1 MKVLLINPPRHASIT
16 DTIENLGLGYIA
28 SGLRRAGH
36 EVTLLDASIENL
48 SIDAVVERALEGKP
62 GLIGISILFQLLA
75 EIPLNLT
82 RSLKRSL
89 KQAGLDVHITTGGHF
104 PTFAFQEILNGDYGV
119 DSVVRGEGDVTIIE
133 LARALEEGRSLE
145 TVSGL
150 AYREGEE
157 IVPTAPRELVPELD
171 SLQLPA
177 RDWLA
182 AVLRRGG
189 KACISTSRG
198 CYGNCSFCSIRAFY
212 GLSPGR
218 VWRARSPEGVLEEMM
233 MLARDF
239 GVDDMW
245 VVDDTFIGP
254 GRLGR
259 ERAARIAELL
269 IRENARGPGGKP
281 GIALRISC
289 RADEVDR
296 ELFALLKRAGVKE
309 VFLGI
314 ESGVQRALD
323 IFNKGTTVEQNERAI
338 RTLRDL
344 DVDFSLGFILLHP
357 YTTFEELSENLSFLR
372 RVGYPLS
379 RVPISPTDYLP
390 RLQVLVGTPIA
401 ERLRQEGRLGG
412 SLFDYAY
419 EFDDPRVR
427 VYYKTGAFLRR
438 RILPLQRAV
447 RRLVRR

>member
-1 MKVLLINPPRHASIT
+1 MKVLLINPPRHASLT
-16 DTIENLGLGYIA
+16 DSIENLGLGYIA
-28 SGLRRAGH
+28 AGLRRAGH
-36 EVTLLDASIENL
+36 DVTLLDASIENL
-48 SIDAVVERALEGKP
+48 SIDAVVRRVLEEKP
-62 GLIGISILFQLLA
+62 RLIGISILFQLLA
-75 EIPLNLT
+75 EIPLSLA
-82 RSLKRSL
+82 RSIKR
-89 KQAGLDVHITTGGHF
+89 AGSNAHITVGGHF
-104 PTFAFQEILNGDYGV
+104 PTFAFREVLGAEYGI

-133 LARALEEGRSLE
+133 LARALEEGRSLQ

-150 AYREGEE
+150 AYTEGEN
-157 IVPTAPRELVPELD
+157 IVCTTPRELVAELD
-171 SLQLPA
+171 SLPVPA
-177 RDWLA
+177 RDSLKS
-182 AVLRRGG
+182 VLRRGG

-218 VWRARSPEGVLEEMM
+218 VWRSRSPEGVLEELMI
-233 MLARDF
+233 LARDF
-239 GVDDMW
+239 DVDDIW

-254 GRLGR
+254 GRPGR

-269 IRENARGPGGKP
+269 IRESPGNP
-281 GIALRISC
+281 RMALRISC
-289 RADEVDR
+289 RADEVDK

-338 RTLRDL
+338 RILREL
-344 DVDFSLGFILLHP
+344 DIDFSLGFILLHP

-372 RVGYPLS
+372 KVGYPLS

-401 ERLRQEGRLGG
+401 ERLRREGRLGG
-412 SLFDYAY
+412 SLFDYTY

-427 VYYKTGAFLRR
+427 AYYKTGAFFRR
-438 RILPLQRAV
+438 RILPLQQAV
-447 RRLVRR
+447 KRLVKR